1 MSRWRSV
8 SGPRLS
14 AIRVTQSRSSSH
26 NSYFPSLSLLAGG
39 PAAAVVGRAGRR
51 SGLRRGAFTSFHDL
65 ARCEV
70 TPPKVNSPSDRRRA
84 APIGSQTGPARPA
97 EGRRAGSGQHA
108 GTSGACQRGAQAG
121 FASGGGEP
129 ALRRCA
135 GVGRGLA
142 LAAPGGGSQLP
153 RLSDEALDLTY
164 GGCSLDGL
172 DAG

>member
-84 APIGSQTGPARPA
+84 APIGSQTGPDGPPREGVPVAASTPAPLARA
-97 EGRRAGSGQHA
+97 SAARRPVS
-108 GTSGACQRGAQAG
+108 RP
-121 FASGGGEP
+121 GE
-129 ALRRCA
+129 
-135 GVGRGLA
+135 
-142 LAAPGGGSQLP
+142 GSQL
-153 RLSDEALDLTY
+153 SVDALVSGED
-164 GGCSLDGL
+164 
-172 DAG
+172 